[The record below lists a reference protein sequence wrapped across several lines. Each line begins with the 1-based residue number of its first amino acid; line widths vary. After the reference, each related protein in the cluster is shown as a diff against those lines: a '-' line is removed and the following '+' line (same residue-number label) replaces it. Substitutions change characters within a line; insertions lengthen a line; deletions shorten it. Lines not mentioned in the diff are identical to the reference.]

1 MTDSRAGRG
10 LRAAALAALGTFCG
24 VHGAGAQEP
33 PLPAAIPV
41 LTIGE
46 ALRAALQRNPDLLNG
61 QDALL
66 TTRVAERGVLAG
78 YLPQAVP
85 FFQLDRSRDSGVRTE
100 TYGVTASE
108 QFPFGT
114 RLEAQASVN
123 RNPGDFPDNPYA
135 SDYRLTLTQPLL
147 GGADPA
153 VTREPLRQARRSTSG
168 QERAVEVLKRRSV
181 IAIYSAYLGL
191 ARQEDALR
199 FESEHVERARRLTEF
214 SRARF
219 SSGSLSRLDVLRA
232 EQQEALAIVTRNDA
246 ENLVEDFRDAL
257 RRAAGL
263 APDLA
268 FSIVAPSELPAAAA
282 EIDPATA
289 AAEIADRRPEA
300 REARDAVVDAEF
312 AVRIAKSVELPSL
325 DGVLTYEGISTSAT
339 AGEALRPRNA
349 ALLFGLRSRYG
360 LNSTLLH
367 AQRREAEIALA
378 TRKRNY
384 QLFVDDLVREVRRA
398 YRRLDALRR
407 NREIAEQNM
416 RAAQLQVEVAQLRFE
431 KGLSDNFNVVD
442 AETLYNSA
450 RLYELDSR
458 FNILL
463 ARLDCLFSAGRL
475 DVLPFLQQ
483 P

>member
-1 MTDSRAGRG
+1 M
-10 LRAAALAALGTFCG
+10 LRAASLAGLAAL
-24 VHGAGAQEP
+24 ALPLSAQPQDP
-33 PLPAAIPV
+33 PPAATPV

-66 TTRVAERGVLAG
+66 STRFAERGVVAG
-78 YLPQAVP
+78 FLPQAVP

-100 TYGVTASE
+100 TWGVIASE

-123 RNPGDFPDNPYA
+123 RNPGDFPENPYA
-135 SDYRLTLTQPLL
+135 SDYRLTLTQPLV

-168 QERAVEVLKRRSV
+168 QERAVEVLRRRSV
-181 IAIYSAYLGL
+181 IAIYAAYLGV

-199 FESEHVERARRLTEF
+199 FEGERVDRARRLTEF

-219 SSGSLSRLDVLRA
+219 SAGSLSRLDVLRA
-232 EQQEALAIVTRNDA
+232 EQQEALAVVTRNDA

-263 APDLA
+263 APDLK
-268 FSIVAPSELPAAAA
+268 FSIAAPSDLPAAEA
-282 EIDPATA
+282 DPGTA

-312 AVRIAKSVELPSL
+312 AVRIAKSLELPSL
-325 DGVLTYEGISTSAT
+325 DGVLTYEAASSSAT
-339 AGEALRPRNA
+339 AGDALRPRNPS
-349 ALLFGLRSRYG
+349 LLFGLRSRYG

-367 AQRREAEIALA
+367 AQRREAEIALS

-407 NREIAEQNM
+407 NWEIAAENM

>member
-1 MTDSRAGRG
+1 M
-10 LRAAALAALGTFCG
+10 
-24 VHGAGAQEP
+24 
-33 PLPAAIPV
+33 
-41 LTIGE
+41 
-46 ALRAALQRNPDLLNG
+46 NG

-66 TTRVAERGVLAG
+66 STRIAERGVVAG

-85 FFQLDRSRDSGVRTE
+85 FFQLDRSRDSNVRTE
-100 TYGVTASE
+100 TYGVLASE

-114 RLEAQASVN
+114 RLEAEARVN
-123 RNPGDFPDNPYA
+123 RNSGDFPGDPYA

-168 QERAVEVLKRRSV
+168 QERAVEVLRRRSV
-181 IAIYSAYLGL
+181 IAIYSAYLGV

-199 FESEHVERARRLTEF
+199 FESERVDRARRLTEF

-219 SSGSLSRLDVLRA
+219 AAGSLSRLDVLRA
-232 EQQEALAIVTRNDA
+232 EQQEALAIVTKNDA
-246 ENLVEDFRDAL
+246 ANLVEDFRDAL

-263 APDLA
+263 PPDLQFVIA
-268 FSIVAPSELPAAAA
+268 APADVPEA
-282 EIDPATA
+282 ESDAETA
-289 AAEIADRRPEA
+289 AAEVADRRPEA

-312 AVRIAKSVELPSL
+312 AVRIAKSLELPSL
-325 DGVLTYEGISTSAT
+325 DGVLTYDAASSSAT
-339 AGEALRPRNA
+339 AGDALRPRNA

-360 LNSTLLH
+360 LNSMLLH
-367 AQRREAEIALA
+367 AQRREAEIALS

-384 QLFVDDLVREVRRA
+384 QLFLDDLVREVRRA

-407 NREIAEQNM
+407 NWEIAARNM